1 MITTIESEES
11 VVGGLM
17 IDPVVDKVLATGLQS
32 SDFSNQTLGKV
43 FDEIIGMHNN
53 KQKIDILTVKNHT
66 KGKGIDFNYLAT
78 ISNNTPTVSNIG
90 VYAKHIRSTSLKAR
104 IEGLKRSITYENF
117 NKVSADIANLMEEL
131 ESSDETSMQSVVSKT
146 IDYMEEIAEG
156 RTGLMS
162 GFCALDY
169 LTNGFKAGTLTVV
182 AARPAMGKST
192 FVLNI
197 ATHIAEEKNVLFF
210 SLEMKQ
216 EDLAMKMASAVS
228 GISLP
233 KVYKN
238 KMSDREQEIYYKAL
252 ADIGNKK
259 LNIVDRSGLSV
270 QDIINN
276 ARKVASTERG
286 LDMIVID
293 YLQIMRYDKG
303 REISELGTITREL
316 RGLAKELNVPVILLS
331 QLSRGVEQRDDKV
344 PKMSDL
350 RSSGEIEQ
358 DADIILLL
366 YRDDYY
372 TKELS
377 EVPGIAEIHIA
388 KNRMG
393 ESGNYIKLNFKG
405 EISRFSDAEIVL

>member
-43 FDEIIGMHNN
+43 FDEIVGMHND

-66 KGKGIDFNYLAT
+66 KGKGIDFNYLAS
-78 ISNNTPTVSNIG
+78 IADSTPTVSNIG
-90 VYAKHIRSTSLKAR
+90 VYAKHIRSTSLKSR
-104 IEGLKRSITYENF
+104 IEGLKRSITYDNF
-117 NKVSADIANLMEEL
+117 NKVSAEIAYLQEEL
-131 ESSDETSMQSVVSKT
+131 ESSDETSMKSVVAKT

-156 RTGLMS
+156 RTGIYS
-162 GFCALDY
+162 GFRALDY
-169 LTNGFKAGTLTVV
+169 QTNGFKAGTLTVI

-197 ATHIAEEKNVLFF
+197 ASHIADENNVLFF

-216 EDLAMKMASAVS
+216 EDLAMKMASAESNVP
-228 GISLP
+228 LP
-233 KVYKN
+233 NVYKN
-238 KMSDREQEIYYKAL
+238 KMSDREQDRYYKAL

-259 LNIVDRSGLSV
+259 LNIVDKSGLSV
-270 QDIINN
+270 QDIINYS
-276 ARKVASTERG
+276 RKVASTERG

-293 YLQIMRYDKG
+293 YLQIMKYDKG

-316 RGLAKELNVPVILLS
+316 RGFAKELGVPVLLLF
-331 QLSRGVEQRDDKV
+331 QLSRGVEKRDNKE
-344 PKMSDL
+344 PQMSDL

-358 DADIILLL
+358 DADIILML

-377 EVPGIAEIHIA
+377 TRPGIAEVHIV

-393 ESGNYIKLNFKG
+393 GSGMHIQLNFKG
-405 EISRFSDAEIVL
+405 EISKFSDMEIVL